1 MPILPK
7 VIYRFSAI
15 PSKIVKK
22 KKKVKYIHL
31 ENYKALR
38 REIYRDKSKWRDPLY
53 LGTERVNTATIG
65 HARLIYRWNTI
76 PFKIL
81 ENFLE
86 EINKLILNCR
96 YR

>member
-1 MPILPK
+1 MFILPK
-7 VIYRFSAI
+7 LIYRFSVI

-22 KKKVKYIHL
+22 KKVKCLHM
-31 ENYKALR
+31 ENYKALL
-38 REIYRDKSKWRDPLY
+38 REMSRDKSRWRDPLY
-53 LGTERVNTATIG
+53 LGTERVNAAKIE
-65 HARLIYRWNTI
+65 HAKLTYRWNTI